1 MRWQFCQNISVSPI
15 PTKSSPHWRSRFS
28 QDKDRGRREIASVLW
43 KWIIWSM
50 HIALLYSFYLLATT
64 NFARMRGF
72 WRYFWLTKFLGPRG
86 PLIEHSSVPSRPPV
100 PSTRANFSW
109 VHRWALTLFP
119 GLRYPS
125 NCIFY
130 ESWWCQLS
138 NSDENT
144 NTKTNTDTNTNT
156 ETNKG
161 KTNDSYDVIYCLK
174 VDDKR
179 ILNMICYRQGL

>member
-1 MRWQFCQNISVSPI
+1 MEKNTAP
-15 PTKSSPHWRSRFS
+15 S
-28 QDKDRGRREIASVLW
+28 QANRLFP
-43 KWIIWSM
+43 
-50 HIALLYSFYLLATT
+50 LYSFHTRPLRFVRHRKTLPCIVGQP
-64 NFARMRGF
+64 RSKELKLQGE
-72 WRYFWLTKFLGPRG
+72 FLGPRG
-86 PLIEHSSVPSRPPV
+86 PLVEPSIFPSRPVPSRPPV
-100 PSTRANFSW
+100 RNNFSW
-109 VHRWALTLFP
+109 VHRWAVTLP
-119 GLRYPS
+119 RGLRYPS

-174 VDDKR
+174 GDDKR
-179 ILNMICYRQGL
+179 ILNMICYRQRL

>member
-1 MRWQFCQNISVSPI
+1 MKRALEGERLFRHQSARIRCVYKNKLWEN
-15 PTKSSPHWRSRFS
+15 
-28 QDKDRGRREIASVLW
+28 RRELFFLVFLSLFR
-43 KWIIWSM
+43 S
-50 HIALLYSFYLLATT
+50 
-64 NFARMRGF
+64 ARTSCRTF
-72 WRYFWLTKFLGPRG
+72 DV
-86 PLIEHSSVPSRPPV
+86 SVPSRPPV
-100 PSTRANFSW
+100 RNNFSW
-109 VHRWALTLFP
+109 VHRWAVTLPP

-174 VDDKR
+174 GDDKR

>member
-1 MRWQFCQNISVSPI
+1 MWEKQRIF
-15 PTKSSPHWRSRFS
+15 RS
-28 QDKDRGRREIASVLW
+28 
-43 KWIIWSM
+43 
-50 HIALLYSFYLLATT
+50 
-64 NFARMRGF
+64 ARTSCRTF
-72 WRYFWLTKFLGPRG
+72 D
-86 PLIEHSSVPSRPPV
+86 V
-100 PSTRANFSW
+100 PSTRPVHPSRNNFSW
-109 VHRWALTLFP
+109 VHRWAVTLPP

-161 KTNDSYDVIYCLK
+161 KTNDSYDVIYFWK
-174 VDDKR
+174 GDDKR
-179 ILNMICYRQGL
+179 ILNVIYGRLGLRKLDQILGLNRSARLNGDIGLRTPWHFDLWHEERRRKRRKIFGEGKYL